1 MVDGAR
7 IRANACAEAGKLRGI
22 IVGGKSTVNYGSDFL
37 RPRSLA
43 RAALSVGAISVVGS
57 LIGFVQRV
65 VVTSQFG
72 AGAEYDAFNTAF
84 RIPDLLY
91 SLFASGA
98 LASAFIPVY
107 MTHLAQDRQRA
118 AWRLVRAVAALV
130 FVVLSMFAVAAGAF
144 APHLV
149 RAVIAPGFGSAQVEL
164 TASLMR
170 IMLVA
175 TVIFGV
181 SGLLM
186 GVLQSNGSF
195 IAPALAPWLYNLGI
209 IFGALVL
216 RGWGAYGL
224 AAGVVLG
231 AAMHLTI
238 QLPSLLRVW
247 RASRAAMPMQP
258 SGIPNPQ
265 PSTLNARHATH
276 NTQCAIPAD
285 MRADVRADVRQVV
298 RLMLPRMVGL
308 GAVQINFIVNTNL
321 ASGMGEGAVS
331 ALTIAFAVMLLPQ
344 VAIAQAMATVL
355 FPAISAHA
363 ARGERAEF
371 ARLAARAIGMVFMLS
386 LPASIGLILLG
397 QPLIRLLFERGAF
410 DWRDTQAVSFAL
422 IWYGAGLAGHSVL
435 EVVTRGF
442 YALKDT
448 TRPVVL
454 GVAGMALNII
464 LSLWLTGVFRAAGVL
479 PFGGLALA
487 NTIATAIETA
497 VLLGLL
503 AARVPEL
510 SVGRMLTAAG
520 RSALAALGMGLGLWM
535 WMVALGDGLLAT
547 LLAVPAAAA
556 AYFGL
561 AWLARS
567 EEARDAI
574 RYALRFA
581 RSMRSGPAGRR

>member
-1 MVDGAR
+1 M
-7 IRANACAEAGKLRGI
+7 
-22 IVGGKSTVNYGSDFL
+22 

-43 RAALSVGAISVVGS
+43 SAALSVGAIYVVGS
-57 LIGFVQRV
+57 LIGFAQRV

-107 MTHLAQDRQRA
+107 MTHLAQDRRRD
-118 AWRLVRAVAALV
+118 AWRLVRTVAALV
-130 FVVLSMFAVAAGAF
+130 FVVLSVFAVAAGAL
-144 APHLV
+144 APLLI
-149 RAVIAPGFGSAQVEL
+149 RAVIAPGFSPAQVEL

-209 IFGALVL
+209 IFGALAL

-224 AAGVVLG
+224 AAGVVIG
-231 AAMHLTI
+231 ASLHLTI
-238 QLPSLLRVW
+238 QLPALVRVW
-247 RASRAAMPMQP
+247 RASRVAKDTESPD
-258 SGIPNPQ
+258 ILNPQ
-265 PSTLNARHATH
+265 PPTRHAQYAIR
-276 NTQCAIPAD
+276 NTYHSIPNLPA
-285 MRADVRADVRQVV
+285 ASSNLNADVRQII

-321 ASGMGEGAVS
+321 ASSMGEGAVS

-371 ARLAARAIGMVFMLS
+371 ARLVARAIGAVLMLS

-410 DWRDTQAVSFAL
+410 DWQDTQAVSFAL

-448 TRPVVL
+448 TRPVIL
-454 GVAGMALNII
+454 GVAGMALNVI
-464 LSLWLTGVFRAAGVL
+464 LSLWLTGVFRAAGVF

-510 SVGRMLTAAG
+510 SVRRMLAAAG
-520 RSALAALGMGLGLWM
+520 RSALAALGMGLGLWG
-535 WMVALGDGLLAT
+535 WMTALGDGALAT
-547 LLAVPAAAA
+547 VLAVPAAVA

-561 AWLARS
+561 AWLVRS

-574 RYALRFA
+574 HYALHFA
-581 RSMRSGPAGRR
+581 RSKRFGPAEPG

>member
-1 MVDGAR
+1 M
-7 IRANACAEAGKLRGI
+7 
-22 IVGGKSTVNYGSDFL
+22 

-43 RAALSVGAISVVGS
+43 RAALSVGAIYVVGS

-107 MTHLAQDRQRA
+107 MTHLAQDRWRV

-130 FVVLSMFAVAAGAF
+130 FAVLSVFAVAAGVS
-144 APHLV
+144 APFLI
-149 RAVIAPGFGSAQVEL
+149 RAIIAPGFSPAQVEL

-170 IMLVA
+170 IMLLA
-175 TVIFGV
+175 TIIFGV

-209 IFGALVL
+209 IFGALAL

-231 AAMHLTI
+231 AALHLAI
-238 QLPSLLRVW
+238 QLPALARVW
-247 RASRAAMPMQP
+247 LVSRAALDADAPNI
-258 SGIPNPQ
+258 SNPQ
-265 PSTLNARHATH
+265 PSTCNLQPATPVSSS
-276 NTQCAIPAD
+276 T
-285 MRADVRADVRQVV
+285 DVRADVRQIV
-298 RLMLPRMVGL
+298 RLMLPRMIGL

-331 ALTIAFAVMLLPQ
+331 ALAIAFAVMLLPQ
-344 VAIAQAMATVL
+344 AAIAQATATVL

-371 ARLAARAIGMVFMLS
+371 ARLVGRAIGMVFTLS
-386 LPASIGLILLG
+386 LPASLGLILLG

-422 IWYGAGLAGHSVL
+422 VWYGAGLAGHAVL

-448 TRPVVL
+448 TRPVAL
-454 GVAGMALNII
+454 GVAGMALNVA
-464 LSLWLTGVFRAAGVL
+464 LSLWLSGVFRAAGVF

-497 VLLGLL
+497 ALLGLL

-510 SVGRMLTAAG
+510 SVGRILIAAA
-520 RSALAALGMGLGLWM
+520 RSALAALGMALALGVWRA
-535 WMVALGDGLLAT
+535 ALGDDPLAT
-547 LLAVPAAAA
+547 VLAVPMAAGV
-556 AYFGL
+556 YFGL

-567 EEARDAI
+567 EEAREAI
-574 RYALRFA
+574 GFALRFV
-581 RSMRSGPAGRR
+581 RAGRSVPAQTE

>member
-1 MVDGAR
+1 MVDGVRIQVTAR
-7 IRANACAEAGKLRGI
+7 ADAGKFRGI
-22 IVGGKSTVNYGSDFL
+22 IVGGKCTVNYGSDFL

-43 RAALSVGAISVVGS
+43 RAALSVGAIYVVGS

-118 AWRLVRAVAALV
+118 AWRLVRAVAVLV
-130 FVVLSMFAVAAGAF
+130 FVVLSVFAVAAGAF
-144 APHLV
+144 APLLI
-149 RAVIAPGFGSAQVEL
+149 RAIIAPGFSPAQVEL
-164 TASLMR
+164 TAALMR

-209 IFGALVL
+209 IFGALAL

-224 AAGVVLG
+224 AAGVVAG
-231 AAMHLTI
+231 ALLHLTI
-238 QLPSLLRVW
+238 QLPALARVW
-247 RASRAAMPMQP
+247 LASRAVIDAATPDIPTTQYALRTTQP
-258 SGIPNPQ
+258 ATPALQ
-265 PSTLNARHATH
+265 PA
-276 NTQCAIPAD
+276 PP
-285 MRADVRADVRQVV
+285 DVRADVRQVV

-371 ARLAARAIGMVFMLS
+371 ARLVARAIGMVFMLS

-422 IWYGAGLAGHSVL
+422 VWYGAGLAGHSVL

-454 GVAGMALNII
+454 GVAGMAINII
-464 LSLWLTGVFRAAGVL
+464 LSLWLTGVFRAAGVF

-510 SVGRMLTAAG
+510 SVSSMLAAAG
-520 RSALAALGMGLGLWM
+520 RSALAALGMGLGLWV
-535 WMVALGDGLLAT
+535 WMATLGDGPLAT
-547 LLAVPAAAA
+547 LLAVPASAA

-574 RYALRFA
+574 RYALRLA
-581 RSMRSGPAGRR
+581 RSKRLGPAESG